1 MYSNH
6 QDNAELINLRKENSR
21 LKNELETSNRVL
33 HEVVTAK
40 IDDTKPLTDEN
51 NKLKVMIEKSE
62 VVINKLK
69 EELKNVKVNKDDTV
83 MINKLNEELKHTK
96 ASKIDLESKY
106 SYLQSVSESMTSQVV
121 ALSKS
126 VDEKTELVKE
136 RSATIIEKNR
146 LIMEQKA
153 EILELKKE
161 IDILQFKDKEEC
173 RECERLRNLIDDK
186 DVTKRELWDLED
198 CVKALTFKNEKLTE
212 ALDNKIVTV
221 NSYIEL
227 GKSLTFKNEELTKV
241 LDESTKAL
249 DELTKEID
257 TKNLEIQR
265 LKESTLIKGPVVL
278 NDWIDNQPK
287 ISGKDMIVLTNWID
301 DNRFPERSAILTGI
315 VLSDKVCDNESTIN
329 VMRKLPNITDVRI
342 ITLIKEICEAITY
355 DKEKTIH

>member
-1 MYSNH
+1 MYSTS
-6 QDNAELINLRKENSR
+6 QDNTELINLRKENSR

-51 NKLKVMIEKSE
+51 NKLK
-62 VVINKLK
+62 
-69 EELKNVKVNKDDTV
+69 EELKNAKSNNADKGE
-83 MINKLNEELKHTK
+83 INKLNEELKHTK

-106 SYLQSVSESMTSQVV
+106 AYLQSVSESMTSQVV

-126 VDEKTELVKE
+126 VEEKTKTEECSLAV
-136 RSATIIEKNR
+136 IIEKNR
-146 LIMEQKA
+146 LIMEQKT
-153 EILELKKE
+153 EINKLKKE

-173 RECERLRNLIDDK
+173 HECERLQKLIDDK
-186 DVTKRELWDLED
+186 EVTKRELWDLED
-198 CVKALTFKNEKLTE
+198 IVKTLTFKNENLTE
-212 ALDNKIVTV
+212 EIVTK
-221 NSYIEL
+221 NSKILEL
-227 GKSLTFKNEELTKV
+227 MRLGDEIPKIKEEFIKELDIKNGKILEL
-241 LDESTKAL
+241 EKAV
-249 DELTKEID
+249 KEH
-257 TKNLEIQR
+257 NP
-265 LKESTLIKGPVVL
+265 IKGPVVL

-315 VLSDKVCDNESTIN
+315 VLSDKVCDKETTIN

-342 ITLIKEICEAITY
+342 ITLIKEICEAIID